1 MKKVRLKH
9 QESAYIP
16 EGEGDKQMSESC
28 LKAWIKEGVNEGL
41 GAYSIQD
48 TLEKMFDVSI
58 IKQLLIESLTP
69 EIMNAVTPYYKDE
82 FYSSISRDKLI
93 ISPWWDDFWQE
104 IKIVDLV
111 KDSVRGWDTEH
122 LTETRDAF
130 VESLAIIN
138 KEIEGL
144 KGEQEC

>member
-1 MKKVRLKH
+1 MKKTKLKH
-9 QESAYIP
+9 REN
-16 EGEGDKQMSESC
+16 GKQMNEAC

-48 TLEKMFDVSI
+48 ALEKMFDVGK

-82 FYSSISRDKLI
+82 FYSAISGDELV
-93 ISPWWDDFWQE
+93 ISPWWDTYWQY

-111 KDSVRGWDTEH
+111 KESIEGRDDDCIM
-122 LTETRDAF
+122 LTRDALIKSI
-130 VESLAIIN
+130 EIIDKQI
-138 KEIEGL
+138 KERE
-144 KGEQEC
+144 

>member
-1 MKKVRLKH
+1 MKKTRLKH
-9 QESAYIP
+9 REN
-16 EGEGDKQMSESC
+16 GKQMNEAC

-48 TLEKMFDVSI
+48 ALEKMFDVGK

-82 FYSSISRDKLI
+82 FYSTISGDKLI
-93 ISPWWDDFWQE
+93 ISPWWDELCQE

-111 KDSVRGWDTEH
+111 KHGVDGHDIEY
-122 LTETRDAF
+122 LTKMKNAF
-130 VESLAIIN
+130 VESLEIIDKN
-138 KEIEGL
+138 IKEHNIKYE
-144 KGEQEC
+144 

>member
-1 MKKVRLKH
+1 MKKTKLKH
-9 QESAYIP
+9 REN
-16 EGEGDKQMSESC
+16 GKQMNEAC

-48 TLEKMFDVSI
+48 ALEKMFDVGK

-82 FYSSISRDKLI
+82 FYSAISGDELV
-93 ISPWWDDFWQE
+93 ISPWWDDCWQY

-111 KDSVRGWDTEH
+111 KESIEGRDDDCIM
-122 LTETRDAF
+122 LTRDALIKSIEI
-130 VESLAIIN
+130 VDKQI
-138 KEIEGL
+138 KERE
-144 KGEQEC
+144 

>member
-1 MKKVRLKH
+1 MKKTKLKH
-9 QESAYIP
+9 REN
-16 EGEGDKQMSESC
+16 GKQMNEAC

-48 TLEKMFDVSI
+48 ALEKMFDVGK

-82 FYSSISRDKLI
+82 FYSAISGDQLV
-93 ISPWWDDFWQE
+93 ISPWWDDYWQY

-111 KDSVRGWDTEH
+111 KESIEGRDDDCIM
-122 LTETRDAF
+122 LTRDALIKSIEI
-130 VESLAIIN
+130 VDKQI
-138 KEIEGL
+138 KERE
-144 KGEQEC
+144 